1 MESPTCSL
9 QSSSLAHPVLDEW
22 FRSRASHSSLP
33 LLPSGPSF
41 FSRLSSATL
50 FPSLGNP
57 GCSDLSGDAGGH
69 IMPVKIAHTL
79 NFDSGASLPGSQP
92 RLVTR
97 APPQHWQGRL
107 SLACSV
113 RRSPNISS
121 PHLPAKTECDDP
133 ADPGRDSEPV
143 TGRRYR
149 ALPLASAKRSKTG
162 KRNTQ
167 ASQGPVGEEVHGG
180 RASEGEREERGGT
193 GGGR

>member
-1 MESPTCSL
+1 MRGKKALTRGPVILRSKTLGSRLRSSLPPFCSALPISFPHLLNPFHSPFLPSFVPNLISLSIAPLPLILPRLSSSLESRSPMESPTCSL

-79 NFDSGASLPGSQP
+79 NFDSGAVPANFKLNGHGSL
-92 RLVTR
+92 RVFR
-97 APPQHWQGRL
+97 A
-107 SLACSV
+107 
-113 RRSPNISS
+113 RS
-121 PHLPAKTECDDP
+121 
-133 ADPGRDSEPV
+133 RDS
-143 TGRRYR
+143 
-149 ALPLASAKRSKTG
+149 
-162 KRNTQ
+162 
-167 ASQGPVGEEVHGG
+167 
-180 RASEGEREERGGT
+180 
-193 GGGR
+193 